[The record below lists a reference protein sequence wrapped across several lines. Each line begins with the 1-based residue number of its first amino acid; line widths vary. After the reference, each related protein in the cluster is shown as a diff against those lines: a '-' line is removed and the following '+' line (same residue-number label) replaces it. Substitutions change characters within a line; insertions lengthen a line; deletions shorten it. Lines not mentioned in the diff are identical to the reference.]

1 MTLLMRDKEN
11 IEKGRQEGR
20 VEGRVEGR
28 REGEL
33 NGKIIARFED
43 GLRPEEIAKK
53 MDISVEQV
61 NAVLEE
67 KGLLQLV

>member
-11 IEKGRQEGR
+11 IEK
-20 VEGRVEGR
+20 GRVEGR

-43 GLRPEEIAKK
+43 GVRPEEIAKK

-67 KGLLQLV
+67 EGLLQLV